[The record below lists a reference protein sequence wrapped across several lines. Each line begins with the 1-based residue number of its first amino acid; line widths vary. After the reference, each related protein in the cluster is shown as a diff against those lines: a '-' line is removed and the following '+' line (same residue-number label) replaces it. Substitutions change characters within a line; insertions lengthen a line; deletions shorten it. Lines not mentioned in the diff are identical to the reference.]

1 MDIGSNM
8 RFGLFFIFIMV
19 ALWMVAFPISCLSD
33 TQDQQLTVPS
43 KKIFSMENA
52 TNKAREMAKRPF
64 QNPFGRIPNF
74 LLELN
79 YDQWRDIRFKPENS
93 LWRLEKLPFE
103 VQFFHPGFYYNIP
116 VIINTISASK
126 LEIVPFSSNFF
137 DYGANDF
144 KSQLPDNLE
153 FAGFRIHHHINT
165 KTYKDEVVVFLGASY
180 FRAVAKG
187 QVYGLSARGIAIDT
201 GLSSGEEFP
210 FFKEFWIVKPGPH
223 DINIT
228 LYALLDSPSLTG
240 AYCYRITP
248 GRETTMD
255 VSCTL
260 FLRKE
265 VKKIGIAPLTS
276 MFFYGE
282 NTNIRPRDDFRPEV
296 HDSDGLQLAF
306 KSGEFLWRPLL
317 NPKTLWINSLRADN
331 ILGFGLIQRD
341 LNFDH
346 YQDSETHYESRPSVW
361 ITPKSY
367 WGKGNVELIQIPT
380 ESDIHDNIVAM
391 WVPERVIPAEET
403 LSFDYTMKWHF
414 PNQAPPPRG
423 RVMATRTA
431 TTDDQNTR
439 MFLIDFAGAELETIG
454 ADEGV
459 EGVITVPSGCRL
471 LEQHVIRN
479 NATGQW
485 RLVFKIQADESESLV
500 ERVLP
505 ERRQVFELR
514 AFLRR
519 GENVLTE
526 TWSYGDRL

>member
-1 MDIGSNM
+1 MDD
-8 RFGLFFIFIMV
+8 V
-19 ALWMVAFPISCLSD
+19 
-33 TQDQQLTVPS
+33 
-43 KKIFSMENA
+43 
-52 TNKAREMAKRPF
+52 TNKAREMANKPF
-64 QNPFGRIPNF
+64 QNPFGKIPKF

-79 YDQWRDIRFKPENS
+79 YDQWRGIRFKPENS

-103 VQFFHPGFYYNIP
+103 IQFFHPGFYYNIP
-116 VIINTISASK
+116 VIINTISPSK

-144 KSQLPDNLE
+144 KSQLPDNLG

-165 KTYKDEVVVFLGASY
+165 KTYKDEFIVFLGASY

-210 FFKEFWIVKPGPH
+210 FFREFWIAKPSPH
-223 DINIT
+223 DMNIT

-248 GRETTMD
+248 GKETTVD
-255 VSCTL
+255 VSCML

-265 VKKIGIAPLTS
+265 VEKLGVSPLTS

-282 NTNIRPRDDFRPEV
+282 NTNIRPTDDFRPEV
-296 HDSDGLQLAF
+296 HDSDGLQLAL
-306 KSGEFLWRPLL
+306 KSGELLWRPLV
-317 NPKTLWINSLRADN
+317 NPKTLFINSLRADN
-331 ILGFGLIQRD
+331 IAGFGLIQRD

-346 YQDSETHYESRPSVW
+346 YQDLETHYESRPSVW
-361 ITPKSY
+361 VKPKGD
-367 WGKGNVELIQIPT
+367 WGKGCVELIQIPT

-391 WVPERVIPAEET
+391 WVPEQVNSTEGI
-403 LSFDYTMKWHF
+403 LSYDYTMTWHF
-414 PNQAPPPRG
+414 PNQGQSPSG

-431 TTDDQNTR
+431 TMDDQETR
-439 MFLIDFAGAELETIG
+439 IFFVDFAGAELETIREDG
-454 ADEGV
+454 GV
-459 EGVITVPSGCRL
+459 EGVITVPLGCRL
-471 LEQHVIRN
+471 VEQHVMRN
-479 NATGQW
+479 NETGQW
-485 RLVFKIQADESESLV
+485 RLVFKIQADEAENLV
-500 ERVLP
+500 EKVFP

-519 GENVLTE
+519 GQHVLTE
-526 TWSYGDRL
+526 TWSYAARL